1 MRPQRIADGRGVE
14 QEGDELMTDLLAA
27 RSLMAMSLGFHIIF
41 AVVGIGLPLLM
52 VIAEWRW
59 LRTGDQAYLTLTQ
72 RWAKGL
78 AVLFAVGAV
87 SGTVLSFQL
96 GLLWPGFMAWAG
108 PIVGLAFSVEGFAF
122 FTEAIFLG
130 LYLYGWRRLSAAA
143 HLGAGVVVALSGAAS
158 AVIVV
163 LANGWMNTP
172 RGFRVA
178 DGRPADIDPVAALL
192 NPSGLFQVPHML
204 LAAYAATGFVVAGIH
219 AFRLLRDPD
228 NSFHRRAV
236 AVACAVGGVAAL
248 LLPVSGDVLAKATA
262 DYQPAKLAAFEGQF
276 STESG
281 APFRLGG
288 IPDLDQGRLRYAV
301 EIPYALSLLL
311 YLDPHA
317 TITGLDAV
325 PREEWPPVGVVRAAF
340 QIMILAGGAMT
351 AASLWGGWLW
361 WRRGSIVHSRR
372 FLQTMVVAAPLGF
385 LAIEA
390 GWTVTEVGRQP
401 WIIAGVMRTAEAVT
415 PVPGLIVPLLFF
427 GALYLFLAAVVVW
440 VLFHQIGASPAGE
453 PARRSSGAVRADVL
467 TIPVVGPVEKLR

>member
-1 MRPQRIADGRGVE
+1 MAPIM
-14 QEGDELMTDLLAA
+14 MTDLLAA
-27 RSLMAMSLGFHIIF
+27 RSLMALSLGFHIIF

-59 LRTGDQAYLTLTQ
+59 LRTGDEVYLTLTQ

-108 PIVGLAFSVEGFAF
+108 PIVGLAFSIEGFAF

-130 LYLYGWRRLSAAA
+130 IYLYGWRRLAPAA
-143 HLGAGVVVALSGAAS
+143 HLGAGLVVALSGAAS
-158 AVIVV
+158 AVFVV

-172 RGFRVA
+172 RGFRVL
-178 DGRPADIDPVAALL
+178 DGHPIDIDPVAALL

-204 LAAYAATGFVVAGIH
+204 LAAYAATGFAVAGIH
-219 AFRLLRDPD
+219 AFRLLRAPD
-228 NSFHRRAV
+228 NPFHQRAF

-248 LLPVSGDVLAKATA
+248 FLPVSGDLLAKATA
-262 DYQPAKLAAFEGQF
+262 EHQPAKLAAFEGQF

-288 IPDLDQGRLRYAV
+288 IPDLDQGRLRYAI
-301 EIPYALSLLL
+301 EIPYALSLML
-311 YLDPHA
+311 YLDPYSTVA
-317 TITGLDAV
+317 GLDAV

-340 QIMILAGGAMT
+340 QIMLLAGVSMT
-351 AASLWGGWLW
+351 AVSLWGGWRW
-361 WRRGSIVHSRR
+361 WRRGSLVHSRR
-372 FLQTMVVAAPLGF
+372 FLQAMVVTAPLGF

-415 PVPGLIVPLLFF
+415 PMPGLVVPLVFF
-427 GALYLFLAAVVVW
+427 GALYLFLAAVVLW

-453 PARRSSGAVRADVL
+453 PARRNTGEAQGDAVAV
-467 TIPVVGPVEKLR
+467 PVVGTAEKPE

>member
-1 MRPQRIADGRGVE
+1 MI
-14 QEGDELMTDLLAA
+14 TDLLAA

-59 LRTGDQAYLTLTQ
+59 LRTGDEVSLTLTQ

-108 PIVGLAFSVEGFAF
+108 PIVGLAFSIEGFAF

-130 LYLYGWRRLSAAA
+130 IYLYGWRRLSPAA
-143 HLGAGVVVALSGAAS
+143 HLGAGFVVVLSGAAS

-172 RGFRVA
+172 RGFRVL
-178 DGRPADIDPVAALL
+178 DGHPTDIDPVTAML

-204 LAAYAATGFVVAGIH
+204 LAAYAATGF
-219 AFRLLRDPD
+219 
-228 NSFHRRAV
+228 

-248 LLPVSGDVLAKATA
+248 FLPVSGDLLAKATA
-262 DYQPAKLAAFEGQF
+262 EHQPSKLAAFEGQF

-301 EIPYALSLLL
+301 EIPYALSLML
-311 YLDPHA
+311 YLDPYA
-317 TITGLDAV
+317 TVTGLDAV
-325 PREEWPPVGVVRAAF
+325 PREEWPPVGVVRTAF
-340 QIMILAGGAMT
+340 QIMLLAGVSMT
-351 AASLWGGWLW
+351 AVSLWGGWLW
-361 WRRGSIVHSRR
+361 WRRGSLVRSRR
-372 FLQTMVVAAPLGF
+372 FLQAMVVTAPLGF

-415 PVPGLIVPLLFF
+415 PMPGLVVPLVFF

-440 VLFHQIGASPAGE
+440 VLFHQIGASPAGKS
-453 PARRSSGAVRADVL
+453 ARRNTEEAWGDALAV
-467 TIPVVGPVEKLR
+467 PVVGVAEKPE